1 MGILRD
7 LKRWKAQT
15 EAQITAYSLKLGNI
29 YRAYREGRKP
39 QEILEKDI
47 GLTEGCPL
55 YYMNREP
62 E

>member
-15 EAQITAYSLKLGNI
+15 EAQITAYSLKLENM
-29 YRAYREGRKP
+29 YRTYREGRKP

-47 GLTEGCPL
+47 CLTQGCPL

-62 E
+62 D